1 MMGVSRLKAIDT
13 GLEKLLLSYGIDV
26 RKSIVMDKN
35 CFKQK
40 LPQALG
46 GGEQKLYYAPV
57 IKNENINH
65 KLPYL
70 ENLKGFVVLL
80 NSPVLVE
87 KGKLSKK
94 TKAEVLFKSSKDSWI
109 QSGFIALN
117 PMFIHPPAKKEDFK
131 QQPLAVQLTGKLTS
145 YFKGKPIPPKPEENK
160 NKKDKKDKT
169 KSIVKNIE
177 SENAKLDS
185 TNKAKLIV
193 YGTSA
198 IIKNSFIDRDGMG
211 PNAILMLNSVDYLT
225 GKIEFAK
232 MRSKAQFYNPLK
244 ETTPAKRNFIK
255 WFNIAGLPILVAL
268 FGLIVWFMR
277 KRKMD
282 RIKEIFA

>member
-1 MMGVSRLKAIDT
+1 ML
-13 GLEKLLLSYGIDV
+13 
-26 RKSIVMDKN
+26 
-35 CFKQK
+35 
-40 LPQALG
+40 
-46 GGEQKLYYAPV
+46 
-57 IKNENINH
+57 
-65 KLPYL
+65 
-70 ENLKGFVVLL
+70 
-80 NSPVLVE
+80 E
-87 KGKLSKK
+87 KGKLSKD

-109 QSGFIALN
+109 RSGFIALN
-117 PMFIHPPAKKEDFK
+117 PMFIRPPQGKNDFK
-131 QQPLAVQLTGKLTS
+131 QQPLAVQLEGELVS
-145 YFKGKPIPPKPEENK
+145 YFKGRPIPEKPEENK
-160 NKKDKKDKT
+160 KDKKAKKDNA

-185 TNKAKLIV
+185 TNSAKLIV
-193 YGTSA
+193 FGTSA

-211 PNAILMLNSVDYLT
+211 PNAILMLNSIDYLT
-225 GKIEFAK
+225 GKIDFAK

-244 ETTPAKRNFIK
+244 DTTPAKRSFIK